1 MVGDI
6 YSSYNDRILEMQK
19 VWYLAQTL
27 EITDIRPTLY
37 LYPLPSLFLIDIR
50 YTLQPFLL
58 NSIST

>member
-27 EITDIRPTLY
+27 EIADIRPTLHVY
-37 LYPLPSLFLIDIR
+37 LLLSPSLTDIH
-50 YTLQPFLL
+50 
-58 NSIST
+58 